1 VAAPPADRAISV
13 GAVLP
18 ARTGANK
25 SPTVG
30 VFLSFAW
37 PGLGELYAGA
47 RGRAAIFGLPTLAA
61 VVWLAYM
68 ALQGLTRLAVG
79 LFDTGTSSVLLVVIV
94 VTGFLR
100 VVSIIDTYRIL
111 APARQT
117 RSGGAFAAAAF
128 LVALALVMHG
138 LAGYYAA
145 SFYTAGSRIFV
156 GNGDGGAAGGAT
168 PAPGASPDPFA
179 NVVLPPP
186 ADASARINILLLGA
200 DSGMGYDHAL
210 TDSQIVVSIDPK
222 ARTVVMASIPRD
234 IAQFPMYNG
243 GTFQG
248 KINSLMSTAL
258 ADKAHYPNGGLGTL
272 AREIGYLLG
281 IKVNYYAFVN
291 LAGFAK
297 VIDTVGGV
305 DVVNPKDIADAGYGF
320 PGGKTGFFLS
330 AGPHHLN
337 SRLALAFV
345 RTREGIGDND
355 YTRAGR
361 QQIVLQA
368 LRHQLATPQTLPKIP
383 ILLDALSQTI
393 QTDFPVA
400 RVADMLDLA
409 QQIPD
414 SAIQKF
420 VLGPPYADNPPLAT
434 TGGVWILRL
443 NMKVV
448 KAWSVRVFG
457 PDSAWYVAPSP
468 GPSGQPSR
476 SPSAP

>member
-1 VAAPPADRAISV
+1 M
-13 GAVLP
+13 
-18 ARTGANK
+18 

-30 VFLSFAW
+30 VFLSFVW
-37 PGLGELYAGA
+37 PGLGEFYAGA

-61 VVWLAYM
+61 VVWLASL
-68 ALQGLTRLAVG
+68 ALQGLTRLAVD
-79 LFDTGTSSVLLVVIV
+79 LFDTGISSMLLVVIV

-100 VVSIIDTYRIL
+100 VASVVDTYRIL

-117 RSGGAFAAAAF
+117 RSRGAPAAVAF
-128 LVALALVMHG
+128 LVAVALLAHG

-145 SFYTAGSRIFV
+145 SFYSAGSQIFV
-156 GNGDGGAAGGAT
+156 GNGGGGGGTGGAGAT
-168 PAPGASPDPFA
+168 SGVSPDAGASAEPFA

-200 DSGMGYDHAL
+200 DSGMGYNHAL
-210 TDSQIVVSIDPK
+210 TDSQILVSIDPK
-222 ARTVVMASIPRD
+222 TKTVVMASIPRD
-234 IAQFPMYNG
+234 IAHFPMYNG
-243 GTFQG
+243 GTYQG

-258 ADKAHYPNGGLGTL
+258 ADKAHYPNGGLGTV
-272 AREIGYLLG
+272 ASEIGYLLG

-297 VIDTVGGV
+297 LIDVVGGV
-305 DVVNPKDIADAGYGF
+305 DVVNPKAIADAGYEF
-320 PGGKTGFFLS
+320 PDGKTGFFLS
-330 AGPHHLN
+330 AGAHHLN

-345 RTREGIGDND
+345 RTRQGIGDND
-355 YTRAGR
+355 YTRASR
-361 QQIVLQA
+361 QQIALQA
-368 LRHQLATPQTLPKIP
+368 LRHKLATPRTLPKIP
-383 ILLDALSQTI
+383 ALLDALSQTI

-420 VLGPPYADNPPLAT
+420 VLGPPYAENPPMAT

-443 NMKVV
+443 NMDVV

-468 GPSGQPSR
+468 GPSGQPSP

>member
-1 VAAPPADRAISV
+1 MAAPPPADRAISV
-13 GAVLP
+13 GAVRP
-18 ARTGANK
+18 ARTSADK

-37 PGLGELYAGA
+37 PGLGEFYAGA
-47 RGRAAIFGLPTLAA
+47 RGRAAFFGLPTLAA

-100 VVSIIDTYRIL
+100 VASIVDTYRIL
-111 APARQT
+111 APARRT
-117 RSGGAFAAAAF
+117 RSGGASAAAAF
-128 LVALALVMHG
+128 LVVIALLAHG
-138 LAGYYAA
+138 LAGYYGA
-145 SFYTAGSRIFV
+145 SFYTAGGRIFL
-156 GNGDGGAAGGAT
+156 GDGGAAGGAT
-168 PAPGASPDPFA
+168 PAPGASADPFA

-186 ADASARINILLLGA
+186 ANASSRINILLLGA

-210 TDSQIVVSIDPK
+210 TDSQIVVSIDPR
-222 ARTVVMASIPRD
+222 ARTVVMASVPRD
-234 IAQFPMYNG
+234 IAQFPMYSG
-243 GTFQG
+243 GTYQG

-258 ADKAHYPNGGLGTL
+258 ADKAHYPSGGLGTL

-355 YTRAGR
+355 FTRAGR